1 MGDHPLLEVAAPMGQ
16 VPGER
21 APLPFDGSLFEQ
33 PMAQHGLAQG
43 FTLKAGEVD
52 LLGWAEEAAGQ
63 GLRRK

>member
-1 MGDHPLLEVAAPMGQ
+1 MSQ

-21 APLPFDGSLFEQ
+21 SPLPSDGSLFEQ
-33 PMAQHGLAQG
+33 PMAQHSLAQG